1 MNKLFQNYE
10 IVVPKNIKPGDKFQ
24 AKINGKPYDLTCPE
38 NLGPERK
45 VKIEI
50 KKKPSFFSMFFKQ
63 KTEGDKARKERSRLI
78 NVLNSLIKLD
88 PKNTLRFPKEKIVEN
103 KSLIETP
110 VKQLDNNDKNEINNI
125 LRQTGFN
132 TNAEDIKKK
141 LGDKGFNISDLD
153 ISSYLQ
159 KINFLNSDEKE
170 TIETLKK
177 TYGNDTTKIAQE
189 LNKINKEK
197 GITAPERSAEN
208 IQNYENERN
217 NISDE
222 EDEDIKQLQ
231 EKYGNDNEKIVEEL
245 NKINKEKKRFVSDR
259 NIENLNTHNQKKSFQ
274 STLEK
279 KSSEI
284 DGDSGKDGEVAEGK
298 DGEQE
303 SANNNIPEEEKS
315 KEILTKEI
323 DEDVD
328 FDENVSEEDQ
338 VTLKN
343 LMIQINAI
351 LRHPDIG
358 LHMDDEEFE
367 GEGNQDV
374 VEIHEEVEDDL
385 GNVTRDSSTEVLYV
399 GPYISKVETDI

>member
-24 AKINGKPYDLTCPE
+24 ATINGKPYDLTCPE

-50 KKKPSFFSMFFKQ
+50 KKKPSFLSMFFKQ
-63 KTEGDKARKERSRLI
+63 KTEGDKARKERSKLI

-103 KSLIETP
+103 KSLIQTP
-110 VKQLDNNDKNEINNI
+110 VRELENNDKTEINNI
-125 LRQTGFN
+125 LRESGFN

-177 TYGNDTTKIAQE
+177 TYGNDTAKIAEE

-197 GITAPERSAEN
+197 GIVAPERSAEN

-231 EKYGNDNEKIVEEL
+231 EKYGNDNEKIIEEL

-259 NIENLNTHNQKKSFQ
+259 NIENLNTYNQKKSFQ
-274 STLEK
+274 SNLEK
-279 KSSEI
+279 NSSEI
-284 DGDSGKDGEVAEGK
+284 NEDSVK

-315 KEILTKEI
+315 KEIFTKEI

-367 GEGNQDV
+367 GEGNEDV

>member
-10 IVVPKNIKPGDKFQ
+10 IVVPNNIKPGDKFQ
-24 AKINGKPYDLTCPE
+24 ATINGKPYDLTCPE

-45 VKIEI
+45 VKVEI
-50 KKKPSFFSMFFKQ
+50 KKKPSFLSMFFKQ
-63 KTEGDKARKERSRLI
+63 KTEGDKARKERSKLI
-78 NVLNSLIKLD
+78 NVLNTLIKLD
-88 PKNTLRFPKEKIVEN
+88 PTNKLRFSKEKIVEN
-103 KSLIETP
+103 KSLIQTP
-110 VKQLDNNDKNEINNI
+110 VKELDNNDKTEINNI

-141 LGDKGFNISDLD
+141 LGDKGFNISNLD

-197 GITAPERSAEN
+197 GIAAPERSAEN

-259 NIENLNTHNQKKSFQ
+259 NVENLNTYNQKKSFQ

-284 DGDSGKDGEVAEGK
+284 DGDSGKDGE
-298 DGEQE
+298 QE
-303 SANNNIPEEEKS
+303 SANNNIPAEEKS
-315 KEILTKEI
+315 KEIFTKEI

-367 GEGNQDV
+367 GEGNEDV